1 MKRGLRIFSLLMFPV
16 AVFAQTRNDAGLRG
30 DAGAVSGFFEANAPV
45 NFPSVAG
52 AYEWWHLLDIRHSN
66 PSNNYAMQFSGNF
79 FNQQLFF
86 RKTNDNASQ
95 PWSRVL
101 LETDGKV
108 GIGTTSPATTIDIRG
123 SVVKNQYGIIR
134 PTINAFSTDDPAIGT
149 GGSIAFGG
157 KTGNANP
164 EYAFAFL
171 EGAKETNASNN
182 YAGYFSIRT
191 VSGGENGETQSAN
204 YERLRVTS
212 SGNVGIG
219 TTAPEVPLTVYG
231 NTRIYPARIGSGDA
245 RVLAISHTS
254 KGSPFISNVYPVFLS
269 TGDGNQPLILDA
281 ARIGV
286 GTANPL
292 GKFDVNGTIRAK
304 EVKVETANWPDYVFA
319 KDYALP
325 SLKETEKHIQEKG
338 HLPGIPSAKELE
350 TNGIAVG
357 DMLKLQQKKIE
368 ELTLYI
374 IDLEKRMKS
383 IEGAKNN

>member
-1 MKRGLRIFSLLMFPV
+1 MKRGLRIFTLLMFPV

-52 AYEWWHLLDIRHSN
+52 ASEWWHLLDIRHSN

-134 PTINAFSTDDPAIGT
+134 PTINAFSTDDSAIGT

-219 TTAPEVPLTVYG
+219 TTAPKE
-231 NTRIYPARIGSGDA
+231 
-245 RVLAISHTS
+245 
-254 KGSPFISNVYPVFLS
+254 KLS
-269 TGDGNQPLILDA
+269 
-281 ARIGV
+281 
-286 GTANPL
+286 
-292 GKFDVNGTIRAK
+292 VNGNIRAK
-304 EVKVETANWPDYVFA
+304 EIKVETANWPDYVFA
-319 KDYALP
+319 KNYVLP

-338 HLPGIPSAKELE
+338 HLPGIPSAAEVKSSGVDLGEM
-350 TNGIAVG
+350 NA
-357 DMLKLQQKKIE
+357 KLLKKIE
-368 ELTLYI
+368 ELTLYLI
-374 IDLEKRMKS
+374 EKDKHLNSLLDINKVREENDLKRDKVLLELMERLKL
-383 IEGAKNN
+383 IEAKNEK